1 MVPGQFNE
9 KGVLS
14 MPLGWIDF
22 SKSERNKVLSVL
34 EMLSEKGTLDE
45 LGIAPIR
52 DGFAG
57 RFFPG
62 TSTIQ
67 TRAKYFLIVPY
78 ALKEL
83 ERGKDSNPASVLRAF
98 DRMERSCAETFLAEN
113 QDGTGVIG
121 KRSLIGGRWVKRT
134 PADIYWA
141 GLRRY
146 GIFVGGKLSLTEY
159 VRAACAEKG
168 RRQALLRLGS
178 RGNGADEFEADDPD
192 AGDCR
197 RTRFWNLPL
206 EQKNWQD
213 SLQIELT
220 PAEGAFLKERIIVS
234 CPDSMMAFILRNNR
248 REILELEEFQSL
260 APLMDDFP
268 VQMRTDYDLAL
279 AFSDFLFVLRTIYNL
294 IVSNGDNAAANEA
307 WAMLEPCL
315 CELSGVKLEEIFT
328 GLHITDLRLRRFLI
342 RSRNLMQSEDIEGMK
357 REIIRREEELKGSAR
372 AKTRHPEQYNH
383 SQWYGGGALDYRFR
397 NARTILRDIF
407 ESEGPSC

>member
-1 MVPGQFNE
+1 
-9 KGVLS
+9 

-22 SKSERNKVLSVL
+22 SKNERNKVLSVL
-34 EMLSEKGTLDE
+34 ELLSERSTLDE

-52 DGFAG
+52 DGFAE

-83 ERGKDSNPASVLRAF
+83 EQGRDSNPASVLRAF
-98 DRMERSCAETFLAEN
+98 DQMERSCAETFLAKN
-113 QDGTGVIG
+113 RDGAGIIG
-121 KRSLIGGRWVKRT
+121 KRALSGGQWVKRT

-146 GIFVGGKLSLTEY
+146 GIFVGGRLSLVEY

-168 RRQALLRLGS
+168 RKQVLLRLGS
-178 RGNGADEFEADDPD
+178 RRDRAEEFEADDPD

-206 EQKNWQD
+206 EQKNWRD

-220 PAEGAFLKERIIVS
+220 PAEGAFLKERIIAS
-234 CPDSMMAFILRNNR
+234 CPDSMMAYILRDNR

-260 APLMDDFP
+260 APLMGGFP
-268 VQMRTDYDLAL
+268 AHMREDYDLAL
-279 AFSDFLFVLRTIYNL
+279 SFSDFLFALRTIYNL
-294 IVSNGDNAAANEA
+294 IASNGENAAANKA
-307 WAMLEPCL
+307 WDAQEPCL
-315 CELSGVKLEEIFT
+315 GKLSGVDLEGIFT
-328 GLHITDLRLRRFLI
+328 RLCVTDFRLRRFLV
-342 RSRNLMQSEDIEGMK
+342 RSRHLMENKDVAGLKQ
-357 REIIRREEELKGSAR
+357 EIARREEELKGPAR
-372 AKTRHPEQYNH
+372 AKTRHPEQCDH
-383 SQWYGGGALDYRFR
+383 SQWYGGGALDYRFH

-407 ESEGPSC
+407 ESEGPLC

>member
-1 MVPGQFNE
+1 
-9 KGVLS
+9 

-34 EMLSEKGTLDE
+34 ELLSEKGTLDE

-52 DGFAG
+52 DSFAE

-78 ALKEL
+78 ALKDL
-83 ERGKDSNPASVLRAF
+83 ERDGDSDPVSVLRAF
-98 DRMERSCAETFLAEN
+98 DKIERNCAEVFLAKN
-113 QDGTGVIG
+113 QDEDGVVG
-121 KRSLIGGRWVKRT
+121 KLSLRGGQWVKRT

-146 GIFVGGKLSLTEY
+146 GIFVGGRLSLTEY
-159 VRAACAEKG
+159 VRASCAEK
-168 RRQALLRLGS
+168 RRKQTLLRLGS
-178 RGNGADEFEADDPD
+178 RRDGAEEFEADDPD

-206 EQKNWQD
+206 EQKDWQD
-213 SLQIELT
+213 SLQIGLT
-220 PAEGAFLKERIIVS
+220 PAEGTFLKERIIAS

-248 REILELEEFQSL
+248 REILDLEEFQSL
-260 APLMDDFP
+260 DPLIGDFP
-268 VQMRTDYDLAL
+268 AQMRADYDLAL
-279 AFSDFLFVLRTIYNL
+279 AFSDFMFVLRTIYNL
-294 IVSNGDNAAANEA
+294 IVSSGENAEANEA
-307 WAMLEPCL
+307 WTMRESRLREF
-315 CELSGVKLEEIFT
+315 SGVNLEEIFT
-328 GLHITDLRLRRFLI
+328 RLHITDLRLRRFLI
-342 RSRNLMQSEDIEGMK
+342 QSRRLMENKDIEGMK
-357 REIIRREEELKGSAR
+357 REIIRREEELKGPAR
-372 AKTRHPEQYNH
+372 AKTRHPEQHNH

-407 ESEGPSC
+407 ESEGPLC

>member
-1 MVPGQFNE
+1 
-9 KGVLS
+9 

-34 EMLSEKGTLDE
+34 ELLSEKGTLDE

-52 DGFAG
+52 DGFAE

-83 ERGKDSNPASVLRAF
+83 ERGGNSNPSSVLRAF
-98 DRMERSCAETFLAEN
+98 DRMERSCAEMFLARN
-113 QDGTGVIG
+113 QDEAGVIG
-121 KRSLIGGRWVKRT
+121 KRSLSSGQWVKRT

-146 GIFVGGKLSLTEY
+146 GIFVGGRLSLTEY
-159 VRAACAEKG
+159 VRASCAEKG
-168 RRQALLRLGS
+168 HKQDLLRLGS
-178 RGNGADEFEADDPD
+178 RRDGAEEFKADDPD

-206 EQKNWQD
+206 EQKDWQD
-213 SLQIELT
+213 GLQIELA
-220 PAEGAFLKERIIVS
+220 PAEGAFLKERIIAS
-234 CPDSMMAFILRNNR
+234 CPDSMIAFILRNNR
-248 REILELEEFQSL
+248 REILELEDFQSL
-260 APLMDDFP
+260 APLMDGFP
-268 VQMRTDYDLAL
+268 AQMREDYELAQ

-294 IVSNGDNAAANEA
+294 IVSNGENAAANEA

-315 CELSGVKLEEIFT
+315 REFSGVDLEEIFT
-328 GLHITDLRLRRFLI
+328 RLHITDLRLRRFLI
-342 RSRNLMQSEDIEGMK
+342 RTRHLMENKDMEGMK
-357 REIIRREEELKGSAR
+357 REIIRREEELKGPAR
-372 AKTRHPEQYNH
+372 AKTRHPEQYDH

>member
-1 MVPGQFNE
+1 MVPKQFYE

-34 EMLSEKGTLDE
+34 ELLSEKGTLDE

-52 DGFAG
+52 DGFAE

-83 ERGKDSNPASVLRAF
+83 ERGGDSNPASVLRAF
-98 DRMERSCAETFLAEN
+98 DRMEQSCAEIFLAKN
-113 QDGTGVIG
+113 QDEAGVIG
-121 KRSLIGGRWVKRT
+121 KRSLSGGQWVKRT

-146 GIFVGGKLSLTEY
+146 GIFMGGRLSLTEY
-159 VRAACAEKG
+159 VRAVCAEKG
-168 RRQALLRLGS
+168 HKQNLLRLGS
-178 RGNGADEFEADDPD
+178 RRDGAEEFEADDPD
-192 AGDCR
+192 AGDYR
-197 RTRFWNLPL
+197 RTQFWNLPL
-206 EQKNWQD
+206 DQKDWQD

-220 PAEGAFLKERIIVS
+220 PAEGVFLRERIIAS

-248 REILELEEFQSL
+248 REILELEEFRLL

-268 VQMRTDYDLAL
+268 AQMRKDYDLAL
-279 AFSDFLFVLRTIYNL
+279 AFSDFLYVLRTIYNL
-294 IVSNGDNAAANEA
+294 IVSNGENAAANEA
-307 WAMLEPCL
+307 WAMLESCL
-315 CELSGVKLEEIFT
+315 RELSKVNLKEIFAR
-328 GLHITDLRLRRFLI
+328 LHITDLRLLRFLT
-342 RSRNLMQSEDIEGMK
+342 RSRDLMERGNIEGMK
-357 REIIRREEELKGSAR
+357 QEIIRREEELKGSAR
-372 AKTRHPEQYNH
+372 AKTRHPEQYDH
-383 SQWYGGGALDYRFR
+383 SLWYGGGALDYRFR

-407 ESEGPSC
+407 ESEELSC

>member
-1 MVPGQFNE
+1 
-9 KGVLS
+9 
-14 MPLGWIDF
+14 MPFGWIDF

-34 EMLSEKGTLDE
+34 ELLSEKGTLDE

-52 DGFAG
+52 DGFAE

-67 TRAKYFLIVPY
+67 TRGKYFLIVPY

-83 ERGKDSNPASVLRAF
+83 ERGGDSNPASVLRSF
-98 DRMERSCAETFLAEN
+98 DRMERRCAETFLANN
-113 QDGTGVIG
+113 QDEAGVIG
-121 KRSLIGGRWVKRT
+121 KRSLSGGRWVKRT

-146 GIFVGGKLSLTEY
+146 GIFVGGKLSMTEY
-159 VRAACAEKG
+159 VRAVCAEKG
-168 RRQALLRLGS
+168 RKQALLRLGN
-178 RGNGADEFEADDPD
+178 RRDGAEEFEADDPD

-206 EQKNWQD
+206 EQKNWLD

-248 REILELEEFQSL
+248 REVLALEEFRSL
-260 APLMDDFP
+260 APLKDGFP
-268 VQMRTDYDLAL
+268 AQMREDYDLAL
-279 AFSDFLFVLRTIYNL
+279 AFSDFLFALRTIYNL
-294 IVSNGDNAAANEA
+294 IVSNGENAAANEA
-307 WAMLEPCL
+307 WAVLEPCL
-315 CELSGVKLEEIFT
+315 HELSEVDLEEIFT
-328 GLHITDLRLRRFLI
+328 RLHITDLRLRRFLT
-342 RSRNLMQSEDIEGMK
+342 RSRHLMENNDMESMK

-372 AKTRHPEQYNH
+372 SKTRHPEQYDH

>member
-1 MVPGQFNE
+1 
-9 KGVLS
+9 

-34 EMLSEKGTLDE
+34 ELLSEKGTLDE

-52 DGFAG
+52 DGFAE

-83 ERGKDSNPASVLRAF
+83 ERGGDSNPASVLRAF
-98 DRMERSCAETFLAEN
+98 DCMERSCAETFLAKN
-113 QDGTGVIG
+113 QDEAGIIG
-121 KRSLIGGRWVKRT
+121 KRSLGGGRWVKRT

-146 GIFVGGKLSLTEY
+146 GIFLGGRLSLTEY

-168 RRQALLRLGS
+168 RKQVLLRLGS
-178 RGNGADEFEADDPD
+178 RRDGAEEFGADDPD

-197 RTRFWNLPL
+197 RTLFWNLPL

-213 SLQIELT
+213 SLRIELT
-220 PAEGAFLKERIIVS
+220 PAEGAFLKERIIAS
-234 CPDSMMAFILRNNR
+234 CPDSIMAFILRNER
-248 REILELEEFQSL
+248 REVLELDEFQSL

-268 VQMRTDYDLAL
+268 AQMREDYDLAL
-279 AFSDFLFVLRTIYNL
+279 AFSNFLFVLRTIYNL
-294 IVSNGDNAAANEA
+294 IVSNGENAAANEA

-315 CELSGVKLEEIFT
+315 REFSGVDLEEIFT
-328 GLHITDLRLRRFLI
+328 KLRITDLRLRRFLV
-342 RSRNLMQSEDIEGMK
+342 RSKEGIENEDMEGMQ
-357 REIIRREEELKGSAR
+357 REIVRREEELKGFAR
-372 AKTRHPEQYNH
+372 AKTRHPEQCDH

>member
-1 MVPGQFNE
+1 MRGQE

-34 EMLSEKGTLDE
+34 ELLSEKGTLDE

-52 DGFAG
+52 DGFAE

-83 ERGKDSNPASVLRAF
+83 ERSGDSNPASVLRAL
-98 DRMERSCAETFLAEN
+98 DQMERSCAEMFLAKN
-113 QDGTGVIG
+113 QDEAGVIG
-121 KRSLIGGRWVKRT
+121 KRSLSGGRWVKRT

-159 VRAACAEKG
+159 VRASCVEKG
-168 RRQALLRLGS
+168 RKQNLLRLGS
-178 RGNGADEFEADDPD
+178 RRDRAEEFEADDPD

-206 EQKNWQD
+206 EQKGWQN

-220 PAEGAFLKERIIVS
+220 PAEGAFLKERIISS
-234 CPDSMMAFILRNNR
+234 CPGSMMAFILRNHR
-248 REILELEEFQSL
+248 RDILELEEFQAL
-260 APLMDDFP
+260 APLMDGFP
-268 VQMRTDYDLAL
+268 SQIREDYDLAL

-294 IVSNGDNAAANEA
+294 IVSNGENAEANET
-307 WAMLEPCL
+307 WAILGPSLREFSEVDLEN
-315 CELSGVKLEEIFT
+315 IFNR
-328 GLHITDLRLRRFLI
+328 LHITDLRLRRFLA
-342 RSRNLMQSEDIEGMK
+342 RSRHLMENGDTEGMK
-357 REIIRREEELKGSAR
+357 QEIIRREEELKGPAR
-372 AKTRHPEQYNH
+372 AKTRHPEQNDH
-383 SQWYGGGALDYRFR
+383 SQWYGGRALDYRFR
-397 NARTILRDIF
+397 NAHTILRDIF
-407 ESEGPSC
+407 ESEGPLC

>member
-1 MVPGQFNE
+1 
-9 KGVLS
+9 

-22 SKSERNKVLSVL
+22 SKGERNKVLSVL
-34 EMLSEKGTLDE
+34 ELLSEKGTLDE

-52 DGFAG
+52 DGFAE

-83 ERGKDSNPASVLRAF
+83 ERGGDSNPASVLRAF
-98 DRMERSCAETFLAEN
+98 DRMERRCAETFLANN
-113 QDGTGVIG
+113 QDETGVIG
-121 KRSLIGGRWVKRT
+121 KRSLSGGRWVKRT

-146 GIFVGGKLSLTEY
+146 GIFVGGRLSLTEY

-168 RRQALLRLGS
+168 RKQNLLWLGS
-178 RGNGADEFEADDPD
+178 RRDGAEEFEADDPD
-192 AGDCR
+192 TGDCR

-206 EQKNWQD
+206 EQKDWKD

-220 PAEGAFLKERIIVS
+220 SAEGAFLKERIIAS
-234 CPDSMMAFILRNNR
+234 CPDSMIAFILRNNR
-248 REILELEEFQSL
+248 REIPELEEFRSL
-260 APLMDDFP
+260 VSLIDDFP
-268 VQMRTDYDLAL
+268 AEMQEDYALAL

-294 IVSNGDNAAANEA
+294 IVSNGENSAASEA
-307 WAMLEPCL
+307 WTMLEPCL
-315 CELSGVKLEEIFT
+315 REFSGVDLEEIFT
-328 GLHITDLRLRRFLI
+328 RLQITDLRLRRFLI
-342 RSRNLMQSEDIEGMK
+342 RSRHLMETKDMEGMK
-357 REIIRREEELKGSAR
+357 REIICREEELKGPAR